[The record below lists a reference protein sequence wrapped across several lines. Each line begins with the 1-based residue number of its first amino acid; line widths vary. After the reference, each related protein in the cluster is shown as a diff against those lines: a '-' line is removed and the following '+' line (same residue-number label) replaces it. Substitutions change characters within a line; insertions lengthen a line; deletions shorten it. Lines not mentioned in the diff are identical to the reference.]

1 MDSHSSGPIADVPE
15 RRHQGANADHA
26 ARDRPVASPVTPSP
40 RRVERR
46 DIRLLV
52 SGASVAGLTTAYWLA
67 RYGFTVTVVEVA
79 PHLRAGGQAL
89 DVRGP
94 GLEVAERMGI
104 LATLRHRS
112 TQLRGFSQVDS
123 SGTET
128 LRNTERTLTGGRFD
142 SPDVEIMRDDLCH
155 VLYEAVGNQVE
166 YLFDDSIASLTQDAA
181 GVDVTFETAAP
192 RRFDLV
198 IGADG
203 LHSQVRKLTFGPEQ
217 QFIRRLGNSY
227 VAVFGM
233 PNFLGLE
240 RWEVMYQHENGSVGA
255 LVMGLRKDADARA
268 YVGFMT
274 PEPVAYDYRD
284 IEAQKRLVADRVAI
298 GGWVLPQI
306 VEHMMR
312 APDFHFDSTSQIRM
326 DRWSQGRIVL
336 VGDAGY
342 SVALA
347 TGQGTTVAMVGAYV
361 LAGELATHTHDLV
374 AGTAAYEDR
383 LRDYVRRNQDA
394 AVEQDADR
402 ERMMAGEP
410 MAAGEAARVDDLPDF
425 GQMVQAIVLED
436 YTEPG

>member
-1 MDSHSSGPIADVPE
+1 MVRAQLLYAGS
-15 RRHQGANADHA
+15 
-26 ARDRPVASPVTPSP
+26 VTNKNK
-40 RRVERR
+40 
-46 DIRLLV
+46 DIRVLI
-52 SGASVAGLTTAYWLA
+52 SGASIAGLTTAYWLA
-67 RYGFTVTVVEVA
+67 RYGFKVMVVEVA

-104 LATLRHRS
+104 LATIRDRRTKL
-112 TQLRGFSQVDS
+112 TGFSQVDS
-123 SGTET
+123 TGKET
-128 LRNTERTLTGGRFD
+128 LRSTERTLTGGRFD

-155 VLYEAVGNQVE
+155 VLYEAGEHQAE
-166 YLFDDSIASLTQDAA
+166 YLFDDSIASLTQDES
-181 GVDVTFETAAP
+181 GVDVTFDTAAP

-203 LHSQVRKLTFGPEQ
+203 LHSLVRKLTFGPEK

-240 RWEVMYQHENGSVGA
+240 RWEVMYQHEDASVGA
-255 LVMGLRKDADARA
+255 MVMGLRKEANARA

-274 PEPVAYDYRD
+274 PEPIDYDYRD
-284 IEAQKRLVADRVAI
+284 IEAQKRLVADRVAS

-312 APDFHFDSTSQIRM
+312 APDFHFDSISQIRM
-326 DRWSQGRIVL
+326 DRWSQGQIVL

-361 LAGELATHTHDLV
+361 LAGELAAHKDDLV
-374 AGTAAYEDR
+374 AGTASYEDA
-383 LRDYVRRNQDA
+383 LRNYVLRNQDA
-394 AVEQDADR
+394 AREQNADQ
-402 ERMMAGEP
+402 ERLRAGEP
-410 MAAGEAARVDDLPDF
+410 MDAEDPSDDLPDF
-425 GQMVQAIVLED
+425 GQMVQPIALNNYQELV
-436 YTEPG
+436 P